1 VLSQWIA
8 KRRWGS
14 AVASADA
21 VDRPLDAPNPV
32 FIRNAAPPAPDVDSG
47 AKKLGRP
54 VGGVFVRRGSV
65 RGVKALVPSPVLS
78 PGRRGFSQ
86 ARGAHPFLLCPIGR
100 VEQYRRGIVYVS
112 AGPVRNSSSCVYA
125 LCYHQPRGVEC
136 PLRTP

>member
-1 VLSQWIA
+1 MSGS
-8 KRRWGS
+8 RYRWEQGVS
-14 AVASADA
+14 RAS
-21 VDRPLDAPNPV
+21 LDARGPYLGSTACLSIFP
-32 FIRNAAPPAPDVDSG
+32 SCE
-47 AKKLGRP
+47 LGRP

-100 VEQYRRGIVYVS
+100 NGLYRRGIVYVS
-112 AGPVRNSSSCVYA
+112 AGPVRNNSSRACA
-125 LCYHQPRGVEC
+125 LCYHQPRGVVC